1 MTLYYRSADVLITDR
16 LFTVREPHPVR
27 YSIAELAFPRVVVGE
42 RHPAGRRAA
51 FVALAAM
58 IFAAAAWP
66 RLTSFEAH
74 LAILAMVLLPS
85 VVSGACIRVIP
96 RPHEL
101 WATYRYRHV
110 CLFRTLDE
118 QQFGQV
124 RRGLIRALEHRQR
137 RFEERGGWSANEIE
151 R

>member
-16 LFTVREPHPVR
+16 SFTVRRPHPAH
-27 YSIAELAFPRVVVGE
+27 YAIAELALPRVVVGE

-66 RLTSFEAH
+66 WLTSVEGH

-85 VVSGACIRVIP
+85 AVSGACIRMVP
-96 RPHEL
+96 RPQEL

-110 CLFRTLDE
+110 CLFRTMDE
-118 QQFGQV
+118 RQFGQV

-137 RFEERGGWSANEIE
+137 RFEERGGWSAPEIE